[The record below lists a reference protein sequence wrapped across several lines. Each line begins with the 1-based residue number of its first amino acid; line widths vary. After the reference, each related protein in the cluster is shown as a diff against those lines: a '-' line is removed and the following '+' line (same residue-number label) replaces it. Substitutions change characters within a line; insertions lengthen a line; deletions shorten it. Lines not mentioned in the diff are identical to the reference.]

1 MIKPS
6 DRNGA
11 SRKRIGSIDA
21 ARGLAILGVVIF
33 HFVWDLEFAGFISGI
48 AFHPIWLAFG
58 KSLAGS
64 FMILVGVSLV
74 LAHQDGFRL
83 HAFTKRLFVIA
94 LAAAIISIVTWFI
107 FPGSFIYFGI
117 LHSVAVA
124 SLVGLV
130 FLKMPSL
137 VTFMIGVFV
146 FVAPIFYTSTV
157 FDTRWLAWIGFASIP
172 PRSDDFVP
180 IFPWLGLTLIG
191 MALTKLAKKQ
201 GWEPHFFR
209 AFKPTLVATSLQWLG
224 QKSLAIYLI
233 HQPVMLAFILPISGF
248 FSGP

>member
-83 HAFTKRLFVIA
+83 NAFMKRVLIIVV
-94 LAAAIISIVTWFI
+94 AAASISIITWFI
-107 FPGSFIYFGI
+107 FPDSFIYFGI
-117 LHSVAVA
+117 LHAIAVA
-124 SLVGLV
+124 SLVGLA
-130 FLKMPSL
+130 FLKLPSFVTLIVGVCILLAPSL
-137 VTFMIGVFV
+137 F
-146 FVAPIFYTSTV
+146 ASTL
-157 FDTRWLAWIGFASIP
+157 FDTRWLAWIGFSSIP
-172 PRSDDFVP
+172 PRSNDFVP

-191 MALTKLAKKQ
+191 MSLTKLASKKDWKTELF
-201 GWEPHFFR
+201 GTS
-209 AFKPTLVATSLQWLG
+209 KPTSVTKLLQWLG
-224 QKSLAIYLI
+224 QKSLIIYLI
-233 HQPVMLAFILPISGF
+233 HQPVMLAFILPISSY
-248 FSGP
+248 FSGR

>member
-11 SRKRIGSIDA
+11 LRKRIGSIDA

-48 AFHPIWLAFG
+48 AFHPIWQTFG

-74 LAHQDGFRL
+74 LAHQDGLRL

-117 LHSVAVA
+117 LHSITVA

-146 FVAPIFYTSTV
+146 FVAPISYTSTV

-209 AFKPTLVATSLQWLG
+209 ASKPTLVATSLQWLG
-224 QKSLAIYLI
+224 QKSLVIYLI

>member
-33 HFVWDLEFAGFISGI
+33 HFVWDLEFAGFISGV
-48 AFHPIWLAFG
+48 AFLPIWLAFG

-74 LAHQDGFRL
+74 LAHQNGFRL
-83 HAFTKRLFVIA
+83 HAFLKRLFVIV
-94 LAAAIISIVTWFI
+94 LAAAIISIVTWLI
-107 FPGSFIYFGI
+107 FTDSFIYFGI
-117 LHSVAVA
+117 LHSIAVA
-124 SLVGLV
+124 SVVGLA
-130 FLKMPSL
+130 FLKLPAFI
-137 VTFMIGVFV
+137 TFMIGVFI
-146 FVAPIFYTSTV
+146 FIAPIYYTSAV
-157 FDTRWLAWIGFASIP
+157 FDTRWLAWIGFSSIP
-172 PRSDDFVP
+172 PRSNDFVP

-191 MALTKLAKKQ
+191 MSLTIMAKKRS
-201 GWEPHFFR
+201 WETQFFR
-209 AFKPTLVATSLQWLG
+209 ASKPTSVTISLQWLG

-233 HQPVMLAFILPISGF
+233 HQPVMLAFILPISNF
-248 FSGP
+248 FSNR